1 MIGVAV
7 DICTK
12 CLDDS
17 AEWLAAFVA
26 EDSAGRMRSFTE
38 SLCRDCCIEREQ
50 SEQGGYIWE
59 LELVE
64 L

>member
-1 MIGVAV
+1 MGVAV

-12 CLDDS
+12 CLEDS
-17 AEWLAAFVA
+17 AEWLAAFMA

-50 SEQGGYIWE
+50 SAEGGYIFE